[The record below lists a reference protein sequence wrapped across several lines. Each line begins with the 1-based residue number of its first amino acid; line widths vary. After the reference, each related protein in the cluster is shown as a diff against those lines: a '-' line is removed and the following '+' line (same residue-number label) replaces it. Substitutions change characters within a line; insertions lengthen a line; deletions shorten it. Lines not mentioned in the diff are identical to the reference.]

1 MNNKKEIINKI
12 KANEKKIAEI
22 TAKRNET
29 MNKILKLYEK
39 EIERGNKE

>member
-1 MNNKKEIINKI
+1 MNNKERIEKI
-12 KANEKKIAEI
+12 KANEKKIREI

-29 MNKILKLYEK
+29 MREIIKMY

>member
-1 MNNKKEIINKI
+1 MNNQERIEKI